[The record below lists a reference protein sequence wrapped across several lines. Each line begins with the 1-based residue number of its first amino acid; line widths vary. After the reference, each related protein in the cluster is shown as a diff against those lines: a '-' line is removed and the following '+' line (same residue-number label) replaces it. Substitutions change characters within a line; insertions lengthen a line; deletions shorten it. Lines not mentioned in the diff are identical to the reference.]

1 MHAVI
6 GTVEID
12 AGRAD
17 EAAQLLASFA
27 VPNAQQAPGFVS
39 GTWCRSADGTR
50 GHSVVLFDSEAT
62 ARAAAERAAQGPP
75 PGAPVRFVSAD
86 VFEVL
91 AQAARAVAT
100 VRTDDR
106 R

>member
-12 AGRAD
+12 ATRTD
-17 EAAQLLASFA
+17 EAIDLLNNLA
-27 VPNAQQAPGFVS
+27 VPSAKRAAGFIR
-39 GTWCRSADGTR
+39 GTWCRSANQTR
-50 GHSVVLFDSEAT
+50 GHSIVLFESEAT
-62 ARAAAERAAQGPP
+62 ARAAAERLAQRPP

-91 AQAARAVAT
+91 AQA
-100 VRTDDR
+100 
-106 R
+106 

>member
-6 GTVEID
+6 GTVEIHANRTDD
-12 AGRAD
+12 AI
-17 EAAQLLASFA
+17 ELLNNFT
-27 VPNAQQAPGFVS
+27 VPNAKQAPGFMS

-50 GHSVVLFDSEAT
+50 GHSVVLFESEAT
-62 ARAAAERAAQGPP
+62 AKAAAERVAHGPP

-91 AQAARAVAT
+91 AQA
-100 VRTDDR
+100 
-106 R
+106 

>member
-12 AGRAD
+12 ANRAD
-17 EAAQLLASFA
+17 EALELLNGFT
-27 VPNAQQAPGFVS
+27 VPNAKQAPGFVR

-50 GHSVVLFDSEAT
+50 ARSVVMFESEAT
-62 ARAAAERAAQGPP
+62 ANAAAERAAQGPP
-75 PGAPVRFVSAD
+75 PGAPVRFVSAE

-91 AQAARAVAT
+91 AQA
-100 VRTDDR
+100 
-106 R
+106 